1 MNSQWHK
8 AAMPAIA
15 AIAFLVAIAGCGR
28 ETGTPGFETYIV
40 RKPWGGKTEYVQTLH
55 GVESTALNIFYE
67 TAEEIDMRPKRYEE
81 EFNITVEGDV
91 NIQFRAHIVVA
102 VRPDRSKE
110 IVEKLGRGKEYY
122 EARIQK
128 PFRDRVRGEV
138 TKYKVF
144 DVKDHRDDIA
154 KAILVQ
160 LRKRFEGQPFFILD
174 VLTGNIDYDTRV
186 KSSAV
191 RAIIKKEELNQRE
204 IQLQIQLQDNKIR
217 ETEAEATEQAQAI
230 VRGSLTAR
238 YNKWNGLR
246 AIAGL
251 AGYADDSTT
260 EATPPE
266 NITFI
271 FLPLGGGSNFSLI
284 LSDEI
289 LRPRRPAL
297 IQAPRAPRRR

>member
-1 MNSQWHK
+1 MTLHWHK
-8 AAMPAIA
+8 AAMPVA
-15 AIAFLVAIAGCGR
+15 AAMAFLVATAGCGR

-40 RKPWGGKTEYVQTLH
+40 RKPWGGKTTYVQTLH

-67 TAEEIDMRPKRYEE
+67 TADEIDMRPKRHEE

-91 NIQFRAHIVVA
+91 NIQFRAHIIVV

-110 IVEKLGRGKEYY
+110 IVEKLGKNYY

-128 PFRDRVRGEV
+128 PFREQVRAEA

-144 DVKDHRDDIA
+144 DVKDHREDIA
-154 KAILVQ
+154 KAILEH
-160 LRKRFEGQPFFILD
+160 LRARFEGEAFFIAD
-174 VLTGNIDYDTRV
+174 VLTGNIDYDRRV
-186 KSSAV
+186 KDSAV
-191 RAIIKKEELNQRE
+191 RAIIKKEDLNQRE

-217 ETEAEATEQAQAI
+217 ETEAEATEQSQAI
-230 VRGSLTAR
+230 VRGSLTDR

-260 EATPPE
+260 EATPPD
-266 NITFI
+266 NTTFI

-289 LRPRRPAL
+289 LKPRRPAL
-297 IQAPRAPRRR
+297 IQAPRLPKRR

>member
-67 TAEEIDMRPKRYEE
+67 AAQEIDMRPKRHQE

-102 VRPDRSKE
+102 VRPDHSKE
-110 IVEKLGRGKEYY
+110 IVEKLGKNYY

-128 PFRDRVRGEV
+128 PFRERVRAEA

-154 KAILVQ
+154 KAILDQ
-160 LRKRFEGQPFFILD
+160 LRKRFDDEPFFILD
-174 VLTGNIDYDTRV
+174 VLTGNIDYDRRV
-186 KSSAV
+186 KDSAV

-230 VRGSLTAR
+230 VRGSLTTR

-297 IQAPRAPRRR
+297 IQAPRALRRR